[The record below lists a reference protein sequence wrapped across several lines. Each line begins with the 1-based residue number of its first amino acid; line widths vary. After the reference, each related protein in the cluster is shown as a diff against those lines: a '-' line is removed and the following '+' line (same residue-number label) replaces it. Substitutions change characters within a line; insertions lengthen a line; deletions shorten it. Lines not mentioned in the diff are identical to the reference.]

1 MRRNEKI
8 GAILAL
14 LVMLV
19 PVTLWATDATDA
31 RGDYGVALAISGEE
45 ARAESL
51 FITMLSHTRGDARA
65 LNNLGNIRLLKGE
78 TGVALAFY
86 ERALRGDSLDAGIH
100 LNRATALMVIG
111 DKERSAESFARG
123 VKLAGGYGPAQAL
136 LGLLPT
142 KQPNERAA
150 SKQMIDPEQVR
161 AMLKR
166 AATTVPS
173 DSVKAVGRDGKSG
186 TGAQP
191 SVWRSAGPRG
201 SDGDETPH
209 LLYWKR

>member
-1 MRRNEKI
+1 MSLT
-8 GAILAL
+8 ATAL
-14 LVMLV
+14 LACLA
-19 PVTLWATDATDA
+19 PVSLWAADSADAMES
-31 RGDYGVALAISGEE
+31 RSEYGVSLAISGEE

-111 DKERSAESFARG
+111 DRSRSSESFAVG
-123 VKLAGGYGPAQAL
+123 VKLAGGLSNAQSL
-136 LGLLPT
+136 LGLPPEGQT
-142 KQPNERAA
+142 GERAA
-150 SKQMIDPEQVR
+150 KKTMIDPEQVR
-161 AMLKR
+161 AMLKH

-173 DSVKAVGRDGKSG
+173 DSVRKSG
-186 TGAQP
+186 NPANAATGTQP
-191 SVWRSAGPRG
+191 SAWRSAGPRAA
-201 SDGDETPH
+201 DGGESQF